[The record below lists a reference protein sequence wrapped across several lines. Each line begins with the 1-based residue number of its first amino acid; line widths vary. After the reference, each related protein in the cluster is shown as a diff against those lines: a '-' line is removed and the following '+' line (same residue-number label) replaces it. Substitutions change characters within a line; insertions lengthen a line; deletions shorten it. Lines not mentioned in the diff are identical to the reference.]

1 MAGSLAIVGT
11 INLPIIKFSVEWW
24 NTLHQPASIRLSG
37 SSIHPDML
45 QPLLLS
51 ALGFLGIFAGLVLV
65 RMRTL
70 IAEQRLEARALRRA
84 ARAG

>member
-1 MAGSLAIVGT
+1 VGT

-37 SSIHPDML
+37 SSIHSEML
-45 QPLLLS
+45 MPLLLS
-51 ALGFLGIFAGLVLV
+51 ALGFLFLFAGLVLV

-70 IAEQRLEARALRRA
+70 IAEQRLEMRALRRA

>member
-1 MAGSLAIVGT
+1 
-11 INLPIIKFSVEWW
+11 
-24 NTLHQPASIRLSG
+24 
-37 SSIHPDML
+37 ML